1 MIIVIEG
8 TPYGMVNLHDFSK
21 ELTFNQ
27 LLAFNRQLAVSNI
40 SRCRTMDDVLGLL
53 GEVKAL
59 KPTELMAHPE
69 GCFLLGVLVW
79 AARTVAGE
87 RITLLDACDFRISD
101 LSFVNEP
108 SDPAGAPE
116 GKARRG
122 SGLGAGNHPRKRKK

>member
-1 MIIVIEG
+1 MMIVIEG
-8 TPYGMVNLHDFSK
+8 TPYGMVNLLDFSK

-27 LLAFNRQLAVSNI
+27 LLAFNRELAVSNI

-53 GEVKAL
+53 AEVKGL
-59 KPTELMAHPE
+59 KPSELMTHPE

-87 RITLLDACDFRISD
+87 RVTLLGACDFRIGD
-101 LSFVNEP
+101 LAFINE
-108 SDPAGAPE
+108 SADAEDAPA

-122 SGLGAGNHPRKRKK
+122 SGQGAGRRPRK

>member
-53 GEVKAL
+53 AEVKTL
-59 KPTELMAHPE
+59 KTDELIAHPE
-69 GCFLLGVLVW
+69 GCFLLGVMVW

-87 RITLLDACDFRISD
+87 RITLLDACDFRLGD
-101 LSFVNEP
+101 LAFINEP
-108 SDPAGAPE
+108 TDPAGAPE

-122 SGLGAGNHPRKRKK
+122 SGQGAGRRPRKRK

>member
-1 MIIVIEG
+1 MMLVIEG

-53 GEVKAL
+53 AEVKTL
-59 KPTELMAHPE
+59 KTDELMKHPE

-87 RITLLDACDFRISD
+87 RVTLLDACDFKIGD
-101 LSFVNEP
+101 LSFINEP
-108 SDPAGAPE
+108 GDPAGAPE

-122 SGLGAGNHPRKRKK
+122 SGQGAGRRPRKRK

>member
-1 MIIVIEG
+1 MMLVIEG
-8 TPYGMVNLHDFSK
+8 RPYAMVNLHDFSK

-53 GEVKAL
+53 AEVKGL

-69 GCFLLGVLVW
+69 GCFLLGVMVW

-87 RITLLDACDFRISD
+87 RITLLDACDFRLGD
-101 LSFVNEP
+101 LAFINEP
-108 SDPAGAPE
+108 TDPAGAPE

-122 SGLGAGNHPRKRKK
+122 SGQGAGRRPRKRK